1 MNADIIINIALCL
14 ILGGGAIISIVK
26 FVQLGKA
33 KKLEMISEWLL
44 LAVVQAEK
52 ELGGG
57 TGQIKLRY
65 VYDMFVSK
73 FKYISMWISFNQ
85 FSAMVDIALDK
96 MGKMLSNNI
105 NLQSYINGGDNYLLH

>member
-26 FVQLGKA
+26 FAQLSKA

-52 ELGGG
+52 ELGSG

-65 VYDMFVSK
+65 VYDMFLAK
-73 FKYISMWISFNQ
+73 FKYVSMLISFNQ
-85 FSAMVDIALDK
+85 FSVMVDGALDK
-96 MGKMLSNNI
+96 MKEMLSDNTK
-105 NLQSYINGGDNYLLH
+105 LQEYIGGENK

>member
-26 FVQLGKA
+26 FIQLGKA

-52 ELGGG
+52 ELGSG

-65 VYDMFVSK
+65 VYDMFLAK
-73 FKYISMWISFNQ
+73 FKYVSMLISFNQ
-85 FSAMVDIALDK
+85 FSVMVDGALDK
-96 MGKMLSNNI
+96 MKEMLSDNTK
-105 NLQSYINGGDNYLLH
+105 LQEYIGGEIK

>member
-26 FVQLGKA
+26 FIQLGKA
-33 KKLEMISEWLL
+33 KKIEMISEWLL

-52 ELGGG
+52 ELGSG

-65 VYDMFVSK
+65 VYDMFLAK
-73 FKYISMWISFNQ
+73 FKYVSMLISFNQ
-85 FSAMVDIALDK
+85 FSIMVDAALDK
-96 MGKMLSNNI
+96 MKEMLSDNAK
-105 NLQSYINGGDNYLLH
+105 LQEYIGGENK

>member
-65 VYDMFVSK
+65 VYDMFLAK
-73 FKYISMWISFNQ
+73 FKYVSMLISFNQ
-85 FSAMVDIALDK
+85 FSVMVDVALDK
-96 MGKMLSNNI
+96 MKEMLSDNTK
-105 NLQSYINGGDNYLLH
+105 LQEYIGGENK

>member
-52 ELGGG
+52 ELGSG

-65 VYDMFVSK
+65 VYDMFLAK
-73 FKYISMWISFNQ
+73 FKYVSMLISFNQ
-85 FSAMVDIALDK
+85 FSVMVDGALDK
-96 MGKMLSNNI
+96 MKEMLSDNTK
-105 NLQSYINGGDNYLLH
+105 LQEYIGGENK